1 MNEKSLLLSEAMGYI
16 AEEYL
21 EEAHPEISE
30 KASSPRRRLQIV
42 YRVALAACLCLVAVG
57 TVHFALSSGEK
68 FTNAT
73 KDEAIIPEADCP
85 VNDGMA
91 SDVNDVGTVG
101 TTAKSPEDSTAEGT
115 EEESTTEET
124 SLAEAETLVQS
135 EDS

>member
-1 MNEKSLLLSEAMGYI
+1 MNEKTMLLSEAMGYI
-16 AEEYL
+16 SDEYL

-30 KASSPRRRLQIV
+30 KTPTPHRRLQIG
-42 YRVALAACLCLVAVG
+42 YRVALVACLCLVAVG
-57 TVHFALSSGEK
+57 AVRFALSSGEM

-101 TTAKSPEDSTAEGT
+101 STAKPPEDSTAEET
-115 EEESTTEET
+115 EEETTTGET
-124 SLAEAETLVQS
+124 SLAETETLAQS
-135 EDS
+135 EGS